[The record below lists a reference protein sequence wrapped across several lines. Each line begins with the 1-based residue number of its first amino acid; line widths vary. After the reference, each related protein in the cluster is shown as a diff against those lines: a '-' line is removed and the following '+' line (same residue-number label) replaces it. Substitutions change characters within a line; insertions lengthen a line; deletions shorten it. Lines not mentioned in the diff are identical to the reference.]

1 MNLQENIFRIKQMMG
16 LLNEQEDTSSLTV
29 QEKLKNG
36 QKLTPEELNVKGD
49 LALGFSK
56 VKSLPEGLKVGGDL
70 SLHYCENLTSLPN
83 GLKVGGDLF
92 LNDCDSL
99 TSLPNGLEVGGHLF
113 LIDAKINSLP
123 KRLVVGGSL
132 DLTGSAIT
140 SLPRGL
146 KVGGLLK
153 VDNTELIKYPND
165 KLLKMVGSNGYI
177 KLGIFRNDSNYTA
190 NLEAP
195 SNNHNNQE
203 LPWEKQ
209 TLSDTTQT
217 TPLAQQTPTQTEKV
231 IEVVT
236 DSFTAKSCD
245 ELHAFQSTCPS
256 KVFVGGKCDGG
267 TKLVGDMHEKMRIK
281 LDAIYQKGINPKV
294 SNVAVSVN
302 DMTVTWT
309 CTIVE
314 STDGKAWVGFT
325 SRGAGCND
333 DIYAR
338 ATSAVVHNDV
348 DTIKDRINDMY
359 KEPTIEIEE
368 VNDFNYNGG
377 GNSFRQI
384 FYRYTKPKYY
394 PPHKSKPITPNPIT
408 PITPGPNPVI
418 PNPQPTTGTQTATTG
433 GETPQNPQPATTE
446 FKYPN
451 MENPFTPTNG
461 DPWKYA
467 YDGTNL
473 IVKSPTTGTE
483 YNLLYPEAQYKT
495 KYPGS
500 KFKTQADLDKAIA
513 SIKTAYGDKLGMR

>member
-146 KVGGLLK
+146 KVGGVLK
-153 VDNTELIKYPND
+153 VDNTELIKYPD
-165 KLLKMVGSNGYI
+165 EKLLKMIGSNGYI
-177 KLGIFRNDSNYTA
+177 KLGIFRNYFNSTTD
-190 NLEAP
+190 LED
-195 SNNHNNQE
+195 
-203 LPWEKQ
+203 LPWERQ
-209 TLSDTTQT
+209 ASSDTTGVQA
-217 TPLAQQTPTQTEKV
+217 P
-231 IEVVT
+231 
-236 DSFTAKSCD
+236 
-245 ELHAFQSTCPS
+245 
-256 KVFVGGKCDGG
+256 
-267 TKLVGDMHEKMRIK
+267 
-281 LDAIYQKGINPKV
+281 
-294 SNVAVSVN
+294 
-302 DMTVTWT
+302 
-309 CTIVE
+309 
-314 STDGKAWVGFT
+314 
-325 SRGAGCND
+325 
-333 DIYAR
+333 
-338 ATSAVVHNDV
+338 
-348 DTIKDRINDMY
+348 
-359 KEPTIEIEE
+359 
-368 VNDFNYNGG
+368 
-377 GNSFRQI
+377 
-384 FYRYTKPKYY
+384 
-394 PPHKSKPITPNPIT
+394 
-408 PITPGPNPVI
+408 TPGVSTP
-418 PNPQPTTGTQTATTG
+418 PTPG
-433 GETPQNPQPATTE
+433 GSTPKPH
-446 FKYPN
+446 PN

-467 YDGTNL
+467 YDGTKL
-473 IVKSPTTGTE
+473 IVKSPTGNE
-483 YNLLYPEAQYKT
+483 YNLNDPNYFTTYPS
-495 KYPGS
+495 S
-500 KFKTQADLDKAIA
+500 KIKNEEERNKAIE